1 MTEKEI
7 IKLAKEMRDTQK
19 SYFKTRS
26 STDLQRSRQLERR
39 LDAEI
44 EAYLDPQPTLF

>member
-26 STDLQRSRQLERR
+26 NTDLQRSRQLERR
-39 LDAEI
+39 LDAKIKEYFDGV
-44 EAYLDPQPTLF
+44 ATLF